1 MRSFWAAHQRF
12 FRAFCTA
19 AKVPVTIALA
29 KKAGKIWDDAEE
41 IGRKAAIERGN
52 KITYFDT
59 KTVKKMKKI
68 TKIIS
73 KKWIKNLNKKN
84 KNGDQIYKDASELIR
99 KYSELN

>member
-1 MRSFWAAHQRF
+1 
-12 FRAFCTA
+12 
-19 AKVPVTIALA
+19 ALA
-29 KKAGKIWDDAEE
+29 KKAGEIWDDAEE
-41 IGRKAAIERGN
+41 LGRKAAIKRGN
-52 KITYFDT
+52 KITYFDAN
-59 KTVKKMKKI
+59 TVKEMKKI